1 MTPPLERLLN
11 IAEMSS
17 KYSIASFWAWSVERI
32 YTLARDANGPLR
44 NVPAETCARTL
55 KIAATSGNEKF
66 LEVVIKKLMTR
77 ILWHNMSPEPILPIA
92 EKYALRQL
100 RGICYYR
107 QLSTMERDTPYFNQS
122 GVSQLAV
129 PLTFSVEKRIGF
141 FHAHHS
147 LVATWERL
155 RTNPPMFQQAGCQ
168 SHGLCLDTWA
178 HLWHEAASSAQM
190 LRYGP
195 ADVLGKLKTL
205 MICLRN
211 SMNEMPAISVQCTL
225 TALETISGIR
235 DEIIADLMD
244 YFEPE

>member
-155 RTNPPMFQQAGCQ
+155 RTNPPMFQQAG
-168 SHGLCLDTWA
+168 S
-178 HLWHEAASSAQM
+178 AS
-190 LRYGP
+190 
-195 ADVLGKLKTL
+195 
-205 MICLRN
+205 
-211 SMNEMPAISVQCTL
+211 
-225 TALETISGIR
+225 
-235 DEIIADLMD
+235 
-244 YFEPE
+244 